1 MTASVLAS
9 HFGRH
14 RHRLKNDLNLIHR
27 LHCLQMV
34 SSCFLLLAV
43 EGFFW
48 SAFSVV
54 MIFAVYLQL
63 LVVWMR
69 NVFIFWWALAV
80 FDLTSFRLWANMSHY
95 RLHQSPDGCRSFW
108 SAFAIWYWFWKAF

>member
-1 MTASVLAS
+1 MTAAVLAS

-14 RHRLKNDLNLIHR
+14 RRLKNDLNLIHH

-34 SSCFLLLAV
+34 SSCFLLHFAV

-48 SAFSVV
+48 SAFSVA

-69 NVFIFWWALAV
+69 NVSIFWWALAV

-95 RLHQSPDGCRSFW
+95 RLHQSPDGCRCFW
-108 SAFAIWYWFWKAF
+108 SAFVIWYWFWKAF